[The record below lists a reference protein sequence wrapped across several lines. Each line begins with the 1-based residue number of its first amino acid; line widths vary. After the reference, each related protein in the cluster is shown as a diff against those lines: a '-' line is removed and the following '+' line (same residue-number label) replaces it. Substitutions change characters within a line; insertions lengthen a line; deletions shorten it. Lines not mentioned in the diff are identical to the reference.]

1 MTPHGVQSGTST
13 ILDGSVEGRVTV
25 SPTDMESLR
34 CSIKIEHKYGSTI
47 LPDTHEGHIED
58 CKSNSKTLC
67 RNKQRPNPQLTTLLL
82 RRLLRLIDAQFTIQN
97 HVEDGQIYEVS
108 LLLDKAVSDLS
119 GTISGGNTPEGVSGL
134 DKDPS
139 TEQLL
144 VFGETL
150 KGRKATLYAR
160 SDSAFA
166 RHMTSY
172 ITAWGMDVTYVS
184 SDGRSERSTS
194 EETST
199 PVRESWFS
207 SPGVSTAP
215 NPEVNASI
223 SSSRPFGSDNASHL
237 SFIFIDDNTGILR
250 ECLQALR
257 TEQHP
262 QNSNAR
268 TRPSLTALHRS
279 RSSPQLARVLG
290 QSATSVVV
298 FHFTSLANY
307 KVTKDVIQSMM
318 VTHGSTARLPE
329 VMIIPKPVGPR
340 RFLTAM
346 HTAVTRPTI
355 DPFFFPT
362 AISPGVRSSGSSFP
376 PPSDSRTNQIT
387 QTGLPFNR
395 TTQSHGS
402 WSSSDRSTK
411 EHLFASLPSPSPL
424 AIPDLH
430 NEYFPDPAG
439 KFGLSPSSGYL
450 VSSPDGQPAG
460 IFFHPRS
467 KKKASPQPVERIGN
481 NIAIQRCL
489 STPRPFGRDTKLFPG
504 LHETSNSIP
513 AATRPHS
520 VTQSLK
526 DVAVPITPTIP
537 PSENRV
543 STSEPRS
550 TLGSPANEGSSLK
563 AVVKQSSQ
571 EQPDSIHKNV
581 GAGLGKKGKN
591 AISANDIV
599 PPISVLI
606 VDGHSTVNLYLM
618 KC

>member
-1 MTPHGVQSGTST
+1 M
-13 ILDGSVEGRVTV
+13 TV
-25 SPTDMESLR
+25 SPTDMDSLR
-34 CSIKIEHKYGSTI
+34 CSIKIEHKYGSSI
-47 LPDTHEGHIED
+47 LSDKNEGHVED
-58 CKSNSKTLC
+58 CKSNHKTSY
-67 RNKQRPNPQLTTLLL
+67 RDEQRPNPQLTTLLL

-108 LLLDKAVSDLS
+108 LLLDKAASSTSDF
-119 GTISGGNTPEGVSGL
+119 ISGGNAQEEISGL

-150 KGRKATLYAR
+150 KGRKVTLYAR

-172 ITAWGMDVTYVS
+172 ITAWGMDVNCVF
-184 SDGRSERSTS
+184 SDGRSERSTN
-194 EETST
+194 EEAPT

-207 SPGVSTAP
+207 TPGASAMP
-215 NPEVNASI
+215 NPEVATSI
-223 SSSRPFGSDNASHL
+223 SSSKSFGSDNTSHL
-237 SFIFIDDNTGILR
+237 SFIFIDDNTGVLR
-250 ECLQALR
+250 ECMQALR
-257 TEQHP
+257 AERHP
-262 QNSNAR
+262 QNFNACI
-268 TRPSLTALHRS
+268 RPSLNRS

-290 QSATSVVV
+290 QSATLHATSVVV

-318 VTHGSTARLPE
+318 PTHGSTARFPE

-362 AISPGVRSSGSSFP
+362 AISPGTPNVQSSGSSFL
-376 PPSDSRTNQIT
+376 PPSDSRTNQTT
-387 QTGLPFNR
+387 QTGPSLNR
-395 TTQSHGS
+395 ATQS
-402 WSSSDRSTK
+402 
-411 EHLFASLPSPSPL
+411 LFASLPSPSPL
-424 AIPDLH
+424 AIPDYN

-467 KKKASPQPVERIGN
+467 KKKPSPQPVEQIGN
-481 NIAIQRCL
+481 CVPTQRCL
-489 STPRPFGRDTKLFPG
+489 LIPKPFVRSRETKLSPS
-504 LHETSNSIP
+504 LHETSNPIS
-513 AATRPHS
+513 AATRFHS
-520 VTQSLK
+520 VTHSLK
-526 DVAVPITPTIP
+526 DIAAIPVTPTIP
-537 PSENRV
+537 TSENGV
-543 STSEPRS
+543 SMSEPRS
-550 TLGSPANEGSSLK
+550 TPGSNEGSSLK
-563 AVVKQSSQ
+563 AILKQPSQ
-571 EQPDSIHKNV
+571 ERRDSTDKNV
-581 GAGLGKKGKN
+581 GAGPGKKGKN
-591 AISANDIV
+591 TTPANQII

-606 VDGHSTVNLYLM
+606 VDGHSIVNLCLM
-618 KC
+618 RC

>member
-1 MTPHGVQSGTST
+1 MVTPHGVQSGTST
-13 ILDGSVEGRVTV
+13 ILDGSTEGRVTV
-25 SPTDMESLR
+25 SPTDMDSLR
-34 CSIKIEHKYGSTI
+34 CSIKIEHKYGSSI
-47 LPDTHEGHIED
+47 LSDTNEGHVED
-58 CKSNSKTLC
+58 CKSTDKTLC

-108 LLLDKAVSDLS
+108 LLLDKAVSSASDLS
-119 GTISGGNTPEGVSGL
+119 GTISGGNAQEEVSGL

-150 KGRKATLYAR
+150 KGRKVTLYAR

-172 ITAWGMDVTYVS
+172 ITAWGMDVNLIF
-184 SDGRSERSTS
+184 SDGRTERSTN

-207 SPGVSTAP
+207 TPGASAAP
-215 NPEVNASI
+215 NPEVIASI
-223 SSSRPFGSDNASHL
+223 SSSRSFGSDSASHL
-237 SFIFIDDNTGILR
+237 SFIFIDDNTGVLR

-257 TEQHP
+257 AEQHP
-262 QNSNAR
+262 QNFNAP
-268 TRPSLTALHRS
+268 THPSLATLHRS

-290 QSATSVVV
+290 QYATSVVV

-318 VTHGSTARLPE
+318 PTHGSAARFPE

-362 AISPGVRSSGSSFP
+362 AISPGTPGVQSSGSSFLP
-376 PPSDSRTNQIT
+376 PPGSRTNQII
-387 QTGLPFNR
+387 QTGPSINR
-395 TTQSHGS
+395 ATQS
-402 WSSSDRSTK
+402 
-411 EHLFASLPSPSPL
+411 LFANLPSPSPL
-424 AIPDLH
+424 AIPDYN

-467 KKKASPQPVERIGN
+467 KKKASPQPMEQIGN
-481 NIAIQRCL
+481 RVPTQRC
-489 STPRPFGRDTKLFPG
+489 SSIPRPFVRGGRETKLFPS
-504 LHETSNSIP
+504 LHETSNPIP
-513 AATRPHS
+513 AAIRSHS

-526 DVAVPITPTIP
+526 DVAAIPVTPTIP
-537 PSENRV
+537 PSENEV

-550 TLGSPANEGSSLK
+550 TPGSPANESSSLK
-563 AVVKQSSQ
+563 AVVKQPSQ
-571 EQPDSIHKNV
+571 ERPDPIDKNV
-581 GAGLGKKGKN
+581 GAGPRKKGKN
-591 AISANDIV
+591 TTPANNIV

-606 VDGHSTVNLYLM
+606 VDGHSTVKFCLM

>member
-1 MTPHGVQSGTST
+1 M
-13 ILDGSVEGRVTV
+13 TV
-25 SPTDMESLR
+25 SPTDMDSLR
-34 CSIKIEHKYGSTI
+34 CSIKIEHKYGSSI
-47 LPDTHEGHIED
+47 LSDTNEGHVED
-58 CKSNSKTLC
+58 CKSNDKTSC
-67 RNKQRPNPQLTTLLL
+67 RDKQRPNPQLTTLLL

-108 LLLDKAVSDLS
+108 LLLDKAASSATDLS
-119 GTISGGNTPEGVSGL
+119 GTISGGNAQEEISGL

-150 KGRKATLYAR
+150 KGRKVTLYAR

-172 ITAWGMDVTYVS
+172 ITAWGMDVNCVF
-184 SDGRSERSTS
+184 SDGRSERSTN
-194 EETST
+194 EEAPT
-199 PVRESWFS
+199 PIRESWFS
-207 SPGVSTAP
+207 TPGASTTL
-215 NPEVNASI
+215 NPEVAASI
-223 SSSRPFGSDNASHL
+223 SGSKSFGSDNASHL

-257 TEQHP
+257 AEQHP
-262 QNSNAR
+262 QNFNAR
-268 TRPSLTALHRS
+268 IRPSSAALHRS
-279 RSSPQLARVLG
+279 RSSPQLARVQG
-290 QSATSVVV
+290 QSATLHATSVVV

-318 VTHGSTARLPE
+318 PTHGSTARFPE

-362 AISPGVRSSGSSFP
+362 AISPGTSGLQSSFL
-376 PPSDSRTNQIT
+376 PPSDSRTNQTT
-387 QTGLPFNR
+387 QTGSSFNR
-395 TTQSHGS
+395 ATQS
-402 WSSSDRSTK
+402 
-411 EHLFASLPSPSPL
+411 LFSSLPSPSPL
-424 AIPDLH
+424 ATPDYN

-467 KKKASPQPVERIGN
+467 KKKASPQPVEQIGN
-481 NIAIQRCL
+481 RVPTQRCL
-489 STPRPFGRDTKLFPG
+489 PIPRPVVRGGRETKFFPS
-504 LHETSNSIP
+504 LHETSNPIP

-520 VTQSLK
+520 VTQSRK
-526 DVAVPITPTIP
+526 DVAAIPT
-537 PSENRV
+537 SENRV

-550 TLGSPANEGSSLK
+550 TPGSPANEGSSLK
-563 AVVKQSSQ
+563 AVLKQPSQ
-571 EQPDSIHKNV
+571 ERRGSTDNNV
-581 GAGLGKKGKN
+581 GARPGKKGKN
-591 AISANDIV
+591 TTPANQII

-606 VDGHSTVNLYLM
+606 VDGHSTVNLCLM